1 MGRVQPDD
9 LTSGVKGVE
18 IHGKKIRICFTYK
31 KQRCREVLDIPVTK
45 QNIKFAE
52 KKLNAIKYEIA
63 AGKFSYSEHF
73 PNSKKSIAFGEST
86 RNITVNRAVEI
97 YWPIKQSSI
106 GLSSQRTYLNAIN
119 QAVNI
124 IGGGRLMITLKPME
138 IESLRKDL
146 MAKYKPSTANYYYIC
161 FCDFLKWCEANKMTD
176 SAIAFAEHVKKIP
189 IGKGNA
195 DPYTHAE
202 LGLIINAC
210 THKQHRNMILVSVYT
225 GIRVG
230 ELRALCWE
238 DVDFDRRQIQI
249 RRNIIDIAGGERSF
263 KLPKT
268 GFTRT
273 VDLQPP
279 AFDALVT
286 QMQHTYHLAPTTI
299 SVDTDG
305 VPIELAVR
313 PVFSPRVS
321 AANKTSKAGLFFS
334 QPAITSMWSKLTKK
348 SGVRHRHYYQLRHT
362 YASWNLTAHGN
373 LAYIANQMGHTS
385 YKMLQ
390 QVYGKWIHS
399 ASKSE
404 AGDIWEK
411 MKTHTLFAPVAPHDS
426 DNTPQDDEK

>member
-1 MGRVQPDD
+1 MGRVKPDD

-73 PNSKKSIAFGEST
+73 PNSKRLFAFGEANKYVTMS
-86 RNITVNRAVEI
+86 RAVDI
-97 YWPIKQSSI
+97 YWPIKKTKI
-106 GLSSQRTYLNAIN
+106 GLSSQRTHINAIR

-124 IGGGRLMITLKPME
+124 IDGRRLLVTLKPME
-138 IESLRKDL
+138 VEGLRKKL
-146 MAKYKPSTANYYYIC
+146 MEDYKPSTANYYYVC
-161 FCDFLKWCEANKMTD
+161 FCDFIKWCEANKMTD
-176 SAIAFAEHVKKIP
+176 PDINFSDHIKKIP

-195 DPYTHAE
+195 DPFSSEE
-202 LGLIINAC
+202 LSAIISAC
-210 THKQHRNMILVSVYT
+210 VHPQHRHMILVSVYT

-238 DVDFDRRQIQI
+238 DVDFDRRQLHI
-249 RRNIIDIAGGERSF
+249 RRNVIDLIGGERSF

-268 GFTRT
+268 GFART

-279 AFDALVT
+279 AFDALVA
-286 QMQHTYHLAPTTI
+286 QMKYTYQHPPTTI
-299 SVDTDG
+299 TVDADG
-305 VPIELAVR
+305 VPVVMAAR
-313 PVFSPRVS
+313 PVFSPLVS
-321 AANKTSKAGLFFS
+321 AINKTSRAGLFFS

-404 AGDIWEK
+404 AEVIWEK
-411 MKTHTLFAPVAPHDS
+411 MKNHTLFAPVVPQGSDS
-426 DNTPQDDEK
+426 EPQGDDK